1 MSGTPIPPAEGT
13 APLLQLEQASKQ
25 YRRGGSA
32 VQALQ
37 DFELSLQPGEVL
49 GLLGPNGSG
58 KTTLVKL
65 LIGLCG
71 ADHGSLR
78 WRGGPA
84 RPAGQGGPHLREIGV
99 LLEGRGAAYERL
111 STLENARYF
120 CELREAPFDP
130 AYFRHMA
137 EALGLGLDDVRAPIR
152 QLSTGNKLRAALIGA
167 LIHRPA
173 LALLDE
179 PTLGLDLDGVE
190 RLHELVRQGQQGGQT
205 FLISSHDLHFIERL
219 CPRIVCIHQGR
230 KRFDGPREDFAHLP
244 HPYRLQVRHHAL
256 CPPLPAWLAGRQ
268 WQRQGE
274 DWTLPLQDPA
284 EVMQLMSLWADWLA
298 TSEQLQLRRID
309 LREHY
314 LEHLEQLEQRCPTAA
329 APEART

>member
-1 MSGTPIPPAEGT
+1 MSRTAIPQDGSAT
-13 APLLQLEQASKQ
+13 PLLQLAQASKR
-25 YRRGGSA
+25 YRRSGGT
-32 VQALQ
+32 VQALE
-37 DFELSLQPGEVL
+37 DFELHLQPGEVL

-65 LIGLCG
+65 LTGLCG
-71 ADHGSLR
+71 ADQGTLR

-84 RPAGQGGPHLREIGV
+84 LPAGQGGPHLREIGV

-120 CELREAPFDP
+120 CELRETRFDP
-130 AYFRHMA
+130 GHFRRMA
-137 EALGLGLDDVRAPIR
+137 EALGLDDVRAPIR

-179 PTLGLDLDGVE
+179 PTLGLDLEGVE
-190 RLHELVRQGQQGGQT
+190 RLQALVRQGTRDGQT

-230 KRFDGPREDFAHLP
+230 KRFDGPRETFTHLP
-244 HPYRLQVRHHAL
+244 HPYRLQVRHPAPCPAL
-256 CPPLPAWLAGRQ
+256 PDWLAGRR
-268 WQRQGE
+268 WERQDE
-274 DWTLPLQDPA
+274 DWALPLKNPS
-284 EVMQLMSLWADWLA
+284 EVMRLAALWSDWLA
-298 TSEQLQLRRID
+298 ASEQLQLRRID

-314 LEHLEQLEQRCPTAA
+314 LEYLEQGRESTVAT
-329 APEART
+329 EARP